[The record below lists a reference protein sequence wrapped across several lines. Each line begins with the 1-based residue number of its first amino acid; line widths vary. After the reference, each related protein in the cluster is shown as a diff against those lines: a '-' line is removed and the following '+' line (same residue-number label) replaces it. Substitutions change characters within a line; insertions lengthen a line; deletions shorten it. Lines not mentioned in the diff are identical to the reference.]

1 MQLDLETFII
11 LAAAVLLGAKAC
23 WQTALAV
30 LNRTRVLKSR
40 QSPPDTVLR
49 VMDPETY
56 NRSVDYTL
64 ARNRLELFSIWYA
77 AVVLAVILFS
87 GILPWFYHHIF
98 DSGSDVHVL
107 RESLFLAAVYLGFYA
122 TGLPLDY
129 YSSFRLEE
137 RFGFNKS
144 TIGLWISDQ
153 LKSLVIGMVIAL
165 PLLSLIV
172 WLIIMAGSLWW
183 IFAFALVF
191 FFQVVMMVLYPLLI
205 LPLFNKLTPLSDE
218 QLRER
223 LMNLADR
230 TGFQAKTIQVMDG
243 SKRSGHSNAFF
254 TGFGRFRRIV
264 LFDTLVEKLEPRELE
279 AVLAHEIGHYKRG
292 HVPRMLTLSAA
303 MLLAGFALAAWLL
316 ETPAFIQA
324 FGFQAEHAG
333 PAPALVL
340 FALLAGVVTFWLS
353 PVLGALSRRHEY
365 QADGFAAE
373 QMGGVQPMIQALT
386 RLGTENLANLTP
398 HPLYSGFYYSHPTL
412 MERMNALEQ
421 AAEGKSQA
429 RAKDFNGRQWGR

>member
-1 MQLDLETFII
+1 MEVFII
-11 LAAAVLLGAKAC
+11 LAAAALLSAKVC
-23 WQTALAV
+23 WQTMLAV
-30 LNRTRVLKSR
+30 LNRTRVLKSMH
-40 QSPPDTVLR
+40 SPPDTVLK
-49 VMDPETY
+49 VMDQKTY
-56 NRSVDYTL
+56 DRSVDYTL
-64 ARNRLELFSIWYA
+64 ARNRLELLSIWYGT
-77 AVVLAVILFS
+77 VLLAVILFS
-87 GILPWFYHHIF
+87 GILPWFYHHFF
-98 DSGSDVHVL
+98 DSGSEVHVL
-107 RESLFLAAVYLGFYA
+107 RESLFLAAVYLVFFL

-153 LKSLVIGMVIAL
+153 FKSLGIGLVIAV
-165 PLLSLIV
+165 PLLSLII

-183 IFAFALVF
+183 IWAFALVF
-191 FFQVVMMVLYPLLI
+191 LFQLVMMVLYPMLI
-205 LPLFNKLTPLSDE
+205 LPLFNKLIPLPDPE
-218 QLRER
+218 LRQR

-230 TGFQAKTIQVMDG
+230 AGFKAKTIQVMDG

-254 TGFGRFRRIV
+254 TGFGRFRRII
-264 LFDTLVEKLEPRELE
+264 LFDTLVEQLEPRELE
-279 AVLAHEIGHYKRG
+279 AVLAHEIGHYKKG
-292 HVPRMLTLSAA
+292 HVPRMLALSAI

-333 PAPALVL
+333 PAPALLL

-353 PVLGALSRRHEY
+353 PVLGALSRKHEY
-365 QADGFAAE
+365 QADSFAAKHTGE
-373 QMGGVQPMIQALT
+373 VEPMIKALT

-412 MERMNALEQ
+412 MERINALEQ
-421 AAEGKSQA
+421 ASGG
-429 RAKDFNGRQWGR
+429 N